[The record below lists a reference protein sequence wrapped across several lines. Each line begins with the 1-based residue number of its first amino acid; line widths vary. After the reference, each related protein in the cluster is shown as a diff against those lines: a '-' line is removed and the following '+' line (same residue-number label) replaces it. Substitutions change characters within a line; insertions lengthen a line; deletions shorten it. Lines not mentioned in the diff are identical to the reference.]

1 MAIYTDVS
9 STSQITYPCRAWIR
23 LHQNNGGN
31 QTIYA
36 SGGISSISDNGLGHT
51 QVNFTTNMPNGNY
64 AIVGGAQQSGT
75 YGSGN
80 NYCFS
85 LCIQNYNTNNIKFL
99 YRPTVTSGADV
110 KEDCSQISLAVFI

>member
-1 MAIYTDVS
+1 MAIYTNVG

-23 LHQNNGGN
+23 LRQDNH
-31 QTIYA
+31 TIYG
-36 SGGISSISDNGLGHT
+36 SGGISSISDNGVGHT

-64 AIVGGAQQSGT
+64 SIVGGAQQSGT

-85 LCIQNYNTNNIKFL
+85 LCIQNHDQSNLKFL
-99 YRPTVTSGADV
+99 YRPTVTSAADV
-110 KEDCSQISLAVFI
+110 KEDCASVSLAVFI

>member
-85 LCIQNYNTNNIKFL
+85 LCIQNYDQTNLKFL
-99 YRPTVTSGADV
+99 YRPSASSDV
-110 KEDCSQISLAVFI
+110 KEDNSQISIAVFI